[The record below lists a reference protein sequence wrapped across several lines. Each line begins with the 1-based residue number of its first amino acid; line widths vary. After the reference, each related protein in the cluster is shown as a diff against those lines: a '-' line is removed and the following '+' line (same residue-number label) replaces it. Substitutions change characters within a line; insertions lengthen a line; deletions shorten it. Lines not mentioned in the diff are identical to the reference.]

1 MTSSAAATEPV
12 VTAPTPKA
20 APEESVPAAAEN
32 TPVETIAAAVERLS
46 APRQTSPWRSK
57 LVAAA
62 VGAIAAGGTLWV
74 IHGRQIVI
82 HRPPQVSETVPVLV
96 SNPLGLQVDR
106 NGGMLD
112 ILWDR
117 TSATAENSNGGVV
130 TIHDGDRVKRVRLD
144 PGEIRTGHIYY
155 RPRSAALDI
164 RLEVAVEDGGTASE
178 SVLVVNAP
186 TAGLRNFN

>member
-1 MTSSAAATEPV
+1 MVHVWTTSTRQSSAAIERDG
-12 VTAPTPKA
+12 PT
-20 APEESVPAAAEN
+20 V
-32 TPVETIAAAVERLS
+32 
-46 APRQTSPWRSK
+46 
-57 LVAAA
+57 
-62 VGAIAAGGTLWV
+62 
-74 IHGRQIVI
+74 
-82 HRPPQVSETVPVLV
+82 V

-106 NGGMLD
+106 TGGMLD

-186 TAGLRNFN
+186 TAGLRSFN